1 MDIPDE
7 FKPTVTNLVGVVV
20 LRRTHWIISS
30 PLWLPRA
37 MRLAKF
43 RQGGLFPRLR

>member
-30 PLWLPRA
+30 PP
-37 MRLAKF
+37 LASTCDAF
-43 RQGGLFPRLR
+43 G